1 MRGQDSRSLRGGGDP
16 PPPRAVQLTRRE
28 AIGLLG
34 AGAGLGLMTALG
46 GEATLAGAAQAGGRS
61 LAIPKGAVIRTILKD
76 IAPDT
81 LGKGASL
88 FHEHLAS
95 AIPTDTDLL
104 VTELQ
109 QARQDGLQC
118 IVDAAAT
125 VPRTPATFEHLRQAA
140 TRSGMNVVVAG
151 GYYLQPSYPPDI
163 ATMTD
168 DQIADQFT
176 RDAAAQRW
184 GAFGEIGSS
193 PEMHPE
199 ERKMFRAVSKAHQRT
214 NLPIF
219 THTPHSSCPKCA
231 LEQLDIFES
240 MRVNPRSVCIGHLSS
255 IKPEDDPTSDTA
267 KAIAKRGAFLG
278 FDTVGREMNA
288 SSIPEAQKVK
298 LVLRILDAGYE
309 DHILF
314 SSDYTS
320 VKLLKTNWGMGF
332 STVLMQFVPKLRY
345 AGVKEET
352 IRKITVDNPRRF
364 LACIPKLA

>member
-1 MRGQDSRSLRGGGDP
+1 MAGHDTRLL
-16 PPPRAVQLTRRE
+16 QLTRRE
-28 AIGLLG
+28 AMGLLG
-34 AGAGLGLMTALG
+34 AGAGLGLMRSLPS
-46 GEATLAGAAQAGGRS
+46 GAALEAAAQSGGRS

-76 IAPDT
+76 IAPDA

-95 AIPTDTDLL
+95 AIPTDIDLL

-109 QARQDGLQC
+109 LARKDNLEC
-118 IVDAAAT
+118 IVDAATARRK
-125 VPRTPATFEHLRQAA
+125 PEAIEHLRQAA

-151 GYYLQPSYPPDI
+151 GYYLAPSYPPDI

-168 DQIADQFT
+168 DQIADQFVQ
-176 RDAAAQRW
+176 DAAAQRW

-193 PEMHPE
+193 PEMFAE
-199 ERKMFRAVSKAHQRT
+199 ERKMFRAVCKGHLRT
-214 NLPIF
+214 NIPIF

-240 MRVNPRSVCIGHLSS
+240 MGVNPRSVCIGHLSS
-255 IKPEDDPTSDTA
+255 IKPEDDPASDTH
-267 KAIAKRGAFLG
+267 KAIARRGAFLG
-278 FDTVGREMNA
+278 IDTVGREMNA
-288 SSIPEAQKVK
+288 SFIPEAQKVK

-364 LACIPKLA
+364 LAFVPKSS